1 MLIEE
6 THAVAR
12 SSVRPAA
19 KKVLVGGVI
28 KNPLAGSETTD
39 DDLSALIAL
48 GEEVG
53 DVLGKRGA
61 LALGGP
67 VAAYGKAVIV
77 GTAGQLEHGAAVLH
91 PLYGKTVRAAIGH
104 GTDIMPST
112 KRIGA
117 AGCGIDVP
125 IHNKDNGT
133 SGRNFIRKAIIHFP
147 CIPGYKTESKR
158 GRETKRQRRC
168 SSHSF

>member
-1 MLIEE
+1 MSLHLRKLIVLIEE

-77 GTAGQLEHGAAVLH
+77 GTAGQLEHGAKGSLPA
-91 PLYGKTVRAAIGH
+91 
-104 GTDIMPST
+104 
-112 KRIGA
+112 GA
-117 AGCGIDVP
+117 AP
-125 IHNKDNGT
+125 A
-133 SGRNFIRKAIIHFP
+133 RWR
-147 CIPGYKTESKR
+147 R
-158 GRETKRQRRC
+158 RRC
-168 SSHSF
+168 TIARVLSLPMMRACRP